1 MAKSLGICE
10 GSIGNIVKMDL
21 KMKSYKHS
29 HGQELTEAQKVSRLQ
44 KAKKMLRLVAAG
56 RHRQILF
63 TDEKIFTMYGKTA
76 ALNMW
81 DKDTWPSNSCDLNAM
96 DYSGWAILEKNLV
109 LQINRVSESCI
120 GESLG

>member
-63 TDEKIFTMYGKTA
+63 TDEKIFTMSEVWQNSRVITRNR
-76 ALNMW
+76 LDVW

-96 DYSGWAILEKNLV
+96 DYSGWAILVKNLV
-109 LQINRVSESCI
+109 L
-120 GESLG
+120 